1 MDAKVGSDIYLL
13 TSYADFLKMIS
24 NSDCMIAE
32 GGFG

>member
-13 TSYADFLKMIS
+13 TPYAEFLKMIS